1 MVLDTGL
8 LMSHLLVFAVERV
21 AGVQQLLLSH
31 LQPGLQRLS
40 LLLPLT
46 PLVAH
51 HDVDLVHELLQLCLT
66 GDNPG
71 ARGTG
76 GLKNNWFTTMQW
88 NKCSIDPT
96 CIYKLIVH
104 ELKSLCLIYL
114 RHISVRSWV
123 RFNENMLQI
132 LSTLERNHFVVKE
145 AHQYLQL
152 TRAEVLI
159 LIKPDASTAHI
170 LRAVM

>member
-1 MVLDTGL
+1 
-8 LMSHLLVFAVERV
+8 MSHLLVFAVERV

-40 LLLPLT
+40 LPLPLT

-96 CIYKLIVH
+96 CIYKLTVQ
-104 ELKSLCLIYL
+104 ELKFCGKGPLS
-114 RHISVRSWV
+114 HIFKAHIRNSVRNWV
-123 RFNENMLQI
+123 RLNENMLQI
-132 LSTLERNHFVVKE
+132 LSTLERNHFVV
-145 AHQYLQL
+145 
-152 TRAEVLI
+152 RG
-159 LIKPDASTAHI
+159 STSVSTI
-170 LRAVM
+170 N